1 MKSFT
6 LIELIFVIVIMGIL
20 SFIAISYIPDN
31 TLSDN
36 TKALENLIKLKETY
50 ALGYEANMNDEN
62 DKKRVCI
69 TFDKNYINSEE
80 NNSKIRYYIKS
91 DISSNIQTVCFDKF
105 ARPFKDSVDETDQN
119 LLHKNVTIML
129 KYKNQEKNITI
140 DQITGYV
147 SENN

>member
-6 LIELIFVIVIMGIL
+6 LIELIFVIIIMGIL

-31 TLSDN
+31 TLSDD

-62 DKKRVCI
+62 DKKKVCI
-69 TFDKNYINSEE
+69 TFDKNYINNEE

-91 DISSNIQTVCFDKF
+91 SISSNIQTVCFDKF
-105 ARPFKDSVDETDQN
+105 ARPFEDSVDETDQN
-119 LLHKNVTIML
+119 LLHKNVKILL
-129 KYKNQEKNITI
+129 KYKNKEKNII
-140 DQITGYV
+140 IHKITGYI
-147 SENN
+147 E

>member
-31 TLSDN
+31 TLSDD

-50 ALGYEANMNDEN
+50 ALGYEANMSDEN

-91 DISSNIQTVCFDKF
+91 NISSNIQTVCFDKF
-105 ARPFKDSVDETDQN
+105 GRPFKDSVDVMDQN
-119 LLHKNVTIML
+119 LLHKNVTITL

-147 SENN
+147 SESN

>member
-1 MKSFT
+1 MRAFT
-6 LIELIFVIVIMGIL
+6 LLEMIFVIVIMGIL

-31 TLSDN
+31 TLSDD

-50 ALGYEANMNDEN
+50 ALGYEANMSSEN
-62 DKKRVCI
+62 DKKKVCI
-69 TFDKNYINSEE
+69 TFDKDYINSEE

-91 DISSNIQTVCFDKF
+91 NISSNIQTVCFDKF
-105 ARPFKDSVDETDQN
+105 GRPFEDSIDEMDQN
-119 LLHKNVTIML
+119 LLHKNVKITL

-140 DQITGYV
+140 YQITGYV

>member
-31 TLSDN
+31 TLSDD

-80 NNSKIRYYIKS
+80 NDSKIRYYIKS